1 MFSIKKINI
10 QIKNYKNSF
19 IFFIFLFIKKI
30 FYSKQVKKIL
40 VLKILLSA
48 NKKALVSFVFYIVL
62 FLLMLKKNKI

>member
-1 MFSIKKINI
+1 MVSIKKINI

-30 FYSKQVKKIL
+30 FYLKKLKKIL